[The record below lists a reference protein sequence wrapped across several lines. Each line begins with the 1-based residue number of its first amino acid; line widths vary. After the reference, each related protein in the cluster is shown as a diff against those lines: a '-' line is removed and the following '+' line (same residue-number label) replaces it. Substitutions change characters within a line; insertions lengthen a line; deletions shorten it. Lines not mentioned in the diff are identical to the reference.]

1 MRTIILFSVFILA
14 ACQGQNSTNQD
25 STNGIFETVTKDD
38 FSKKMQEKKDHL
50 LVDVR
55 TPSEYSAGTINN
67 AVNIDWNN
75 SNFET
80 EISKLDK
87 NKPIFIFCQKGGRSG
102 KALKKMKG
110 LGFQEVYD
118 LQGGYGG
125 WNK

>member
-1 MRTIILFSVFILA
+1 MRIIILFSIFILV
-14 ACQGQNSTNQD
+14 ACQGQNSTDQN
-25 STNGIFETVTKDD
+25 STNGIFETVTRED